1 MISFGGMTFISF
13 PSSVKVKL
21 LSFAY
26 VSSLMIFTIF
36 TFGIWQK
43 SVIEVLFSVLVNWGV
58 SGLDRDFWVEGSKSV
73 KEESNKLSF

>member
-1 MISFGGMTFISF
+1 M
-13 PSSVKVKL
+13 

-26 VSSLMIFTIF
+26 VSSLMIFPVF

-58 SGLDRDFWVEGSKSV
+58 SGLDGDFWVEGSKSV
-73 KEESNKLSF
+73 IEESNKLSF